1 MTWQGWKK
9 NGNKIKR
16 GGAKAIPKRFTAR
29 LTGVLIFILAQ
40 APGAPCLREKRVGEK
55 LTVGYLMRGRVSR
68 RSVPEEF
75 LQLSRS
81 RGCQH
86 SACTPPVRAE
96 GRKKRW
102 KPAPKPME
110 KDGCGG
116 VEQFLQLLPPQI
128 PNKTWGRQL
137 GGSFQEVKNVS
148 VVSLGGFSEPS
159 GVSGSLRVVLGV
171 CGCPLCP
178 PPLDG
183 ARGSAGTGL
192 AEGRNDLRE
201 APGLY
206 L

>member
-1 MTWQGWKK
+1 MEKK
-9 NGNKIKR
+9 HNKIKR
-16 GGAKAIPKRFTAR
+16 GGAKAIPKRFTVG

-40 APGAPCLREKRVGEK
+40 AAGSPCLRETRVGEK
-55 LTVGYLMRGRVSR
+55 LTVGYFMRGRVSR

-75 LQLSRS
+75 LQLSGLPAFS
-81 RGCQH
+81 LQPCLLG
-86 SACTPPVRAE
+86 ARAE
-96 GRKKRW
+96 GRKNLQ

-137 GGSFQEVKNVS
+137 GGSFQAVKNVS
-148 VVSLGGFSEPS
+148 VVSLDGFAEPS
-159 GVSGSLRVVLGV
+159 GVSGSLRVSLGV

-178 PPLDG
+178 PPLDR

-192 AEGRNDLRE
+192 AEGSNDLRE